1 MQKSEVICTADKKLP
16 KSKAKIAQAL
26 ASPGEMSLKELC
38 IKEGITLHHLC
49 RLLED
54 EAFTAYLHRLIE
66 GYSEGSLAAVWDALV
81 EKCRSGDMRAIK
93 LYFDLKG
100 GLKGGAEGSSVV
112 ITGADELE

>member
-1 MQKSEVICTADKKLP
+1 MICTADKKL
-16 KSKAKIAQAL
+16 SKRKMQIAENLVSQSEL
-26 ASPGEMSLKELC
+26 SLKERCRKAGL
-38 IKEGITLHHLC
+38 GIAEIC

-54 EAFTAYLHRLIE
+54 DAFTAYLHRLIE
-66 GYSEGSLAAVWDALV
+66 GYSEGSLASVWDALI

-100 GLKGGAEGSSVV
+100 VTKGSQEGSAVV